1 MMLQREP
8 SACVRPRAKQE
19 RWGMP
24 LSPGPCAPCLPV
36 ALPVVVAGAF
46 ALALAPRAAR
56 AEGFLDAVTCET
68 GMKGWAAAP
77 GDKETAIDVTFTFD
91 AVSGEPGTVLHPY
104 LESLAREDLCADHG
118 CDHGFLVTLPLSLHD
133 GADHV
138 VHAYTTVA
146 GVEAELAS
154 SPKTFS
160 CPLVL
165 PSGVKRKIS
174 DTTAFGAWRFS
185 TFWDAISVS
194 DGILASYTDGAPLAD
209 VPRVVHSASAPDAI
223 FLIDVTAKKSKVKRA
238 FTDGPAQIA
247 WNVSPMYTEEVPD
260 AELAG
265 FAASAPMRARPF
277 VLRGAGD
284 TYFLVDDDVKAGTTM
299 STGSGEGGGPVADG
313 GPGDPDNGCGC
324 STVGSDEQRGAAGV
338 AAVALASALLA
349 RSRRARRARAAT
361 IGAAGA
367 MLVALVG
374 CDTKQTTV
382 RIAESS
388 ATVAPTSSAPVVSTQ
403 TGWDFSSDPMRKSE
417 CVPGK
422 GKDYEVGPGKK
433 IEHLID
439 VPWESIGA
447 GDTVRIHPKKGGYH
461 EKILIS
467 QAGSAAEPLRIC
479 GVPGPGGELPVIDG
493 ENAKT
498 RAGGSI
504 DYTYEP
510 QQDRGLIIVSLDKKD
525 RYGFKPNHLLIE
537 NLELKHAHP
546 DYSFTGSAG
555 DARRYLDNAAG
566 LYIERGEDI
575 IVRGCIIDDNA
586 NGFFLA
592 SGDDEATLSRRVS
605 FERNYVYGNGTVGAK
620 FDRHHNIYAEAIGMI
635 FQFNRVGP
643 LRKGSGGSALKDRS
657 AGTIVRYNWI
667 EGGSRSLDLV
677 EAEESWQNQKT
688 VPEHNDAWVYGNVI
702 LATPEGAS
710 SVVHFGGDN
719 GFEDTYRNGTLYF
732 YDNTV
737 VIRADQTKR
746 WRTALFELAT
756 NRQTVDA
763 RNNVVF
769 VTSDTEG
776 AEPTSFTLMNQSG
789 TGVFDRN
796 LMSASAD
803 FSDGSE
809 VKGKVSGVDKIA
821 RLGKGESP
829 FKVWGREP
837 DLHLVDAAAAKG
849 TPVELAKGALPLD
862 FEYVPHQSGKPR
874 KAKAVGAFE

>member
-1 MMLQREP
+1 M
-8 SACVRPRAKQE
+8 A
-19 RWGMP
+19 
-24 LSPGPCAPCLPV
+24 
-36 ALPVVVAGAF
+36 VVASAIVLAF
-46 ALALAPRAAR
+46 GPRVAR
-56 AEGFLDAVTCET
+56 AEGLLENVTCEG
-68 GMKGWAAAP
+68 GMKGWVAAP
-77 GDKETAIDVTFTFD
+77 SDKETAIDVTFTFD
-91 AVSGEPGTVLHPY
+91 AEPGDPGTVMHPF
-104 LESLAREDLCADHG
+104 LASLSRDDLCADHG
-118 CDHGFLVTLPLSLHD
+118 CDHGFLVTLPLSLYD
-133 GADHV
+133 GVEHV
-138 VHAYTTVA
+138 VHAYA
-146 GVEAELAS
+146 SGVEIAS
-154 SPKTFS
+154 SPKTFE

-165 PSGVKRKIS
+165 PAGVKRAI
-174 DTTAFGAWRFS
+174 DGGAAFGAWRFS

-194 DGILASYTDGAPLAD
+194 DGVLASYVDGAPLPDA
-209 VPRVVHSASAPDAI
+209 PRAVHGASAPDAI
-223 FLIDVTAKKSKVKRA
+223 FLVDTIGKAKVKRSLGDA
-238 FTDGPAQIA
+238 ATQIA
-247 WNVSPMYTEEVPD
+247 WEVSPMYTEEVSD
-260 AELAG
+260 AELGALT
-265 FAASAPMRARPF
+265 AASPMRARPF

-284 TYFLVDDDVKAGTTM
+284 ATFLVDDDVKSGAT
-299 STGSGEGGGPVADG
+299 STGSGGGGGTAAADD
-313 GPGDPDNGCGC
+313 GPGSDASGCGC
-324 STVGSDEQRGAAGV
+324 ATVGDGVGDGEGPAQGALGV
-338 AAVALASALLA
+338 AAIALGGAAIA
-349 RSRRARRARAAT
+349 RARRRGRARAAMVT
-361 IGAAGA
+361 ALGAT
-367 MLVALVG
+367 LVALVG
-374 CDTKQTTV
+374 CDSKQTGV
-382 RIAESS
+382 RVAETS
-388 ATVAPTSSAPVVSTQ
+388 ATVAPTNSAPPVPTE
-403 TGWDFSSDPMRKSE
+403 TGWDFSSDPLRKSE

-433 IEHLID
+433 IEQLID
-439 VPWESIGA
+439 VPWESLGP
-447 GDTVRIHPKKGGYH
+447 GDTVRIHPKPGGYH

-479 GVPGPGGELPVIDG
+479 GVVGPGGELPVIDG
-493 ENAKT
+493 ADAKT
-498 RAGGSI
+498 RAGASI

-510 QQDRGLIIVSLDKKD
+510 QQDRGLVIVSLDKKD
-525 RYGFKPNHLLIE
+525 KYGFKPNHLLIE

-546 DYSFTGSAG
+546 DYKFTGSAG
-555 DARRYLDNAAG
+555 DARTYLDNAAG

-575 IVRGCIIDDNA
+575 IVRGCIIHDNA

-605 FERNYVYGNGTVGAK
+605 FERNYVRGNGTTGAK

-643 LRKGSGGSALKDRS
+643 LRSGAGGSALKDRS

-677 EAEESWQNQKT
+677 EAEESWQNQKS

-710 SVVHFGGDN
+710 SVIHFGGDN

-756 NRQTVDA
+756 NKQTVDA

-789 TGVFDRN
+789 NGVFDRN
-796 LMSASAD
+796 LMSASSD
-803 FSDGSE
+803 FSDAAA
-809 VKGKVSGVDKIA
+809 VKGKLSGADKIT

-829 FKVWGREP
+829 FKAWGREP
-837 DLHLVDAAAAKG
+837 DLRLADGAASK
-849 TPVELAKGALPLD
+849 TSPVELAKGALPLD
-862 FEYVPHQSGKPR
+862 YEYVPHQAGKPR